1 MNQAPI
7 VLERSFHA
15 PADKVWQALTD
26 KNKMKQWYFDIENF
40 KPELGL
46 EFQFYGETDD
56 KKSYFH
62 LCKITELIPGKKLK
76 YSWRCDGYPGE
87 SFVTFE
93 LFDEGDNTRL
103 KLTHCGLETF
113 PADNPDL
120 DKKNLVWAGTRS
132 LEPIYPHFLKNLYR
146 KRFE

>member
-1 MNQAPI
+1 MNQEPI

-56 KKSYFH
+56 KKKYLH
-62 LCKITELIPGKKLK
+62 LCKITELIPGEKLTH
-76 YSWRCDGYPGE
+76 SWRYDGYPGE
-87 SFVTFE
+87 SFVKFE
-93 LFDEGDNTRL
+93 LFDEGENTRL
-103 KLTHCGLETF
+103 KLTHRGLESF
-113 PADNPDL
+113 PATNPDL
-120 DKKNLVWAGTRS
+120 DKKNFVMGWNQIIGTNLPS
-132 LEPIYPHFLKNLYR
+132 FLEKS
-146 KRFE
+146 